1 MLMFAANHTFFALI
15 FKVPNPVAKFLL
27 FCLIYRL
34 KAIEGKYK
42 KGIDTRWMDHQGLEE
57 RAKDKPSVYKIF

>member
-42 KGIDTRWMDHQGLEE
+42 KGIDTR
-57 RAKDKPSVYKIF
+57 